1 MMEPFTQFAALGVP
15 LDEANLDTNQI
26 CPTRFNKR
34 LRGPGYEIVL
44 FHDRRFR
51 PDGTENPDFILNRE
65 PYRKARILVADRN
78 FGCGSSRESAVWA
91 LAACGFRSVIA
102 PSFGDIFF
110 NNCFKNGM
118 LPIILPDGVVADLCQ
133 QLYANPRS
141 EISIDLESQIVK
153 SPDGTSH
160 PFEVPPFRRICLL
173 NGLDDI
179 GLTLQH
185 TEAIDAFRERY
196 KAEMS
201 WLF

>member
-1 MMEPFTQFAALGVP
+1 M
-15 LDEANLDTNQI
+15 
-26 CPTRFNKR
+26 
-34 LRGPGYEIVL
+34 
-44 FHDRRFR
+44 
-51 PDGTENPDFILNRE
+51 
-65 PYRKARILVADRN
+65 ADRN

-110 NNCFKNGM
+110 NNCFKNGL
-118 LPIILPDGVVADLCQ
+118 LPIILPDGVVADLRQ

-153 SPDGTSH
+153 SPDGTFH
-160 PFEVPPFRRICLL
+160 PFEVPPFRRTCLL

-185 TEAIDAFRERY
+185 KDAIDAFRERY